1 MSFSLAMLAYFTA
14 TPPPYNVK
22 YDLNLDGFIT
32 IADLL
37 QYISTL

>member
-1 MSFSLAMLAYFTA
+1 MTFILEMLAYFTA
-14 TPPPYNVK
+14 TPPPYSVK

>member
-1 MSFSLAMLAYFTA
+1 MSFILAMLAYFTA

>member
-1 MSFSLAMLAYFTA
+1 MTFILEMLAYFTA
-14 TPPPYNVK
+14 TPPPYSVK
-22 YDLNLDGFIT
+22 YDLNLDGYIT

>member
-1 MSFSLAMLAYFTA
+1 MSFILEMLAYFTA
-14 TPPPYNVK
+14 TPPPYSVK